1 MRYRKATKHK
11 LTEEMIARNKVIN
24 AVFDS
29 RLARNPVQ
37 RIGTK
42 GVKANDQKPVQ

>member
-1 MRYRKATKHK
+1 MVKDMNSNDSEAKQAQVYLLH
-11 LTEEMIARNKVIN
+11 
-24 AVFDS
+24 FDS

-42 GVKANDQKPVQ
+42 GVKANDEKPVQ